1 MKTEIKGEI
10 EIGERGDI
18 EVFHNMRVKCS
29 FSSERDKIRFP
40 LTECIANLCYRG
52 KGISLRIK
60 TEIDRNRIEDIAE
73 YPWQCEEQDASD
85 RFLDSLQLE
94 VAGDILPD
102 RRGSVTDM
110 VALVKTVESGT
121 VDLQQTEGAVD
132 LSELVEVDQQVEDP
146 IEKFMMLRS
155 EAPMKDRALVEAGIH
170 RNKTCNRKLMNS

>member
-1 MKTEIKGEI
+1 M
-10 EIGERGDI
+10 
-18 EVFHNMRVKCS
+18 
-29 FSSERDKIRFP
+29 
-40 LTECIANLCYRG
+40 
-52 KGISLRIK
+52 
-60 TEIDRNRIEDIAE
+60 
-73 YPWQCEEQDASD
+73 
-85 RFLDSLQLE
+85 
-94 VAGDILPD
+94 
-102 RRGSVTDM
+102 TDM